1 MVWEPG
7 RGVTPPGYPVMHAPP
22 RQYVSTVPVLLA
34 LTLLVWL
41 PALADGGDERSLLV
55 TVDDLPIATGWLHP
69 DPQERVAITRRL
81 LDTLELHG
89 IRAVGLVTWSN
100 VRSPDD
106 LALLAMWLEAGHEL
120 GNHSFSHPDY
130 NRTDVEDYI
139 ADVERARAELADF
152 LEAFDRTPRFFRFP
166 QLHEGDTAAKLEHT
180 HAFYPLI
187 KQEVLGQAE
196 SRWPGKHPQRCILR
210 VT

>member
-1 MVWEPG
+1 MPTSLRHG
-7 RGVTPPGYPVMHAPP
+7 TSSA
-22 RQYVSTVPVLLA
+22 PVLLA
-34 LTLLVWL
+34 LTLLLSIPVF
-41 PALADGGDERSLLV
+41 ANEGGERPLLL

-69 DPQERVAITRRL
+69 DPQERTAITRRL
-81 LDTLELHG
+81 LDTLERHG

-106 LALLAMWLEAGHEL
+106 LALLTLWLEAGHEL

-139 ADVERARAELADF
+139 ADMERARAELADF

-166 QLHEGDTAAKLEHT
+166 QLHEG
-180 HAFYPLI
+180 
-187 KQEVLGQAE
+187 
-196 SRWPGKHPQRCILR
+196 
-210 VT
+210 